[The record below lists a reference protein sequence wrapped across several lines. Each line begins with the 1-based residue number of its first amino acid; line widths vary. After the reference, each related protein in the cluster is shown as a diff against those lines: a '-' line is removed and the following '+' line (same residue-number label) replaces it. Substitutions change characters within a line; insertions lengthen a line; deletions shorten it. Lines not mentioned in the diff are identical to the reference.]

1 MLWKDRAAGRVWYL
15 RVAGWAGWGGGR
27 VWYLGVGGGGGW
39 ERLFCNH
46 LAPVVGAGRQEFQR
60 NFSWLEQNGRG
71 P

>member
-15 RVAGWAGWGGGR
+15 RVAGWA
-27 VWYLGVGGGGGW
+27 GW